1 MTESIARGH
10 VSLPGLSGT
19 VWFGAVFLDD
29 QERDELF
36 AELDANDV
44 SVVWN
49 LQEYRDSYEDERAH
63 FKAVVWTPIPDY
75 GAPEDR
81 QVFVRDLDRVIAL
94 LRQGIN
100 VYVHCAAG
108 HGRTGMALAAM
119 LVRLGVPSR
128 QALSQVQQA
137 IGGPEVDEQEQFVE
151 TIEPAA

>member
-1 MTESIARGH
+1 MTESVARGH
-10 VSLPGLSGT
+10 VSLPGLSGK
-19 VWFGAVFLDD
+19 VWFGAVFLDER
-29 QERDELF
+29 ERDELF

-49 LQEYRDSYEDERAH
+49 LQEYRNSYEDERAH
-63 FKAVVWTPIPDY
+63 FKAVIWTPIPDY

-94 LRQGIN
+94 LRQGIS

-108 HGRTGMALAAM
+108 HGRTGMALAAL
-119 LVRLGVPSR
+119 LVRLGVPAR
-128 QALSQVQQA
+128 QALSQVQEA
-137 IGGPEVDEQEQFVE
+137 IGGPEVAEQEEFVE